1 MLLAQLSWRLRPSP
15 ARDTSNTQWFPVWPQ
30 RLQSGSFPALLC
42 AVGAAACLQS
52 VLAVDV
58 LAGKTGCRIF
68 ILFISFFIA
77 LHSEV
82 SYILLI
88 LVRKKKKNKNTK
100 TKKEPARKNLRET
113 GTRFVFVFI
122 PGVLGLCFFH
132 AVIADSP
139 LPSTGSEPAFVLF
152 FQLTED
158 FLQQRFSPRGKV
170 KYRQD
175 QENYRAAR
183 WRKC

>member
-1 MLLAQLSWRLRPSP
+1 MVPSVAP
-15 ARDTSNTQWFPVWPQ
+15 

-58 LAGKTGCRIF
+58 PAGKTGCRIF

-88 LVRKKKKNKNTK
+88 LVRKKKKTK
-100 TKKEPARKNLRET
+100 TQKPKEPARKNLRET

-122 PGVLGLCFFH
+122 PGVLGLCFFR

-158 FLQQRFSPRGKV
+158 FLQQCLSPRGKV

-175 QENYRAAR
+175 RENYRAAR

>member
-1 MLLAQLSWRLRPSP
+1 MPLAQLSWRLRPSP

-88 LVRKKKKNKNTK
+88 LVRKKKKQKHKNQKRACKEESQRNWNK
-100 TKKEPARKNLRET
+100 
-113 GTRFVFVFI
+113 I
-122 PGVLGLCFFH
+122 CLCFH
-132 AVIADSP
+132 SWCSGA
-139 LPSTGSEPAFVLF
+139 LF
-152 FQLTED
+152 FPCCNCGLSTAEHR
-158 FLQQRFSPRGKV
+158 L
-170 KYRQD
+170 
-175 QENYRAAR
+175 
-183 WRKC
+183 